1 MFNEVQKCGEGK
13 VDYSEKFRDSLN
25 DSEQLAVD
33 VLVDYGFKVKP
44 LKELDE
50 QKNIDFE
57 VNNKLIE
64 CKNITSKTSAHS
76 QTRRARI
83 KFCMLNI
90 EERIYIFTD
99 VTQSL
104 SHKEFRNYIRKETRK
119 GETSYAVI
127 DGRLYVLKK

>member
-1 MFNEVQKCGEGK
+1 MFKEVQKCKGGEA
-13 VDYSEKFRDSLN
+13 DYSEKNRDALN

-57 VNNKLIE
+57 VNSKLIE

-83 KFCMLNI
+83 KFCILNI

-99 VTQSL
+99 IEQSL
-104 SHKEFRNYIRKETRK
+104 SYKEFKSYIRKETRK

-127 DGRLYVLKK
+127 NDKLYVLNK

>member
-1 MFNEVQKCGEGK
+1 MFKEVQKCGEGK

-44 LKELDE
+44 LKELNE

-57 VNNKLIE
+57 VNSKLIE

>member
-1 MFNEVQKCGEGK
+1 MFKEVQKCEGGEA
-13 VDYSEKFRDSLN
+13 DYSEKNRDALN

-57 VNNKLIE
+57 VNSKLIE

-83 KFCMLNI
+83 KFCILNI
-90 EERIYIFTD
+90 KERIYIFTD
-99 VTQSL
+99 IEQSL
-104 SHKEFRNYIRKETRK
+104 SYKEFKSYIRKETRK

-127 DGRLYVLKK
+127 NDKLYVLNK

>member
-1 MFNEVQKCGEGK
+1 MFKEVQKCKGGEA
-13 VDYSEKFRDSLN
+13 DYSEKNRDALN

-57 VNNKLIE
+57 VNSKLIE

-83 KFCMLNI
+83 KFCILNI
-90 EERIYIFTD
+90 KERIYIFTD
-99 VTQSL
+99 IEQSL
-104 SHKEFRNYIRKETRK
+104 SYKEFKSYIRKETRK

-127 DGRLYVLKK
+127 NDKLYVLNK

>member
-1 MFNEVQKCGEGK
+1 MFKEVQKCKGGEA
-13 VDYSEKFRDSLN
+13 DYSEKNRDALN

>member
-1 MFNEVQKCGEGK
+1 MFKEVQKCKGGEA
-13 VDYSEKFRDSLN
+13 DYSEKNRNALN

-57 VNNKLIE
+57 VNSKLIE

-83 KFCMLNI
+83 KFCILNI
-90 EERIYIFTD
+90 KERIYIFTD
-99 VTQSL
+99 IEQSL
-104 SHKEFRNYIRKETRK
+104 SYKEFKSYIRKETRK

-127 DGRLYVLKK
+127 NDKLYVLNK

>member
-1 MFNEVQKCGEGK
+1 MFEEVQKCEGGEA
-13 VDYSEKFRDSLN
+13 DYSEKCRDSLN
-25 DSEQLAVD
+25 DSERLAVD

-104 SHKEFRNYIRKETRK
+104 SHKEFRGYIRKETRK